1 MSHTARRM
9 AAAAAITLGLLTGA
23 PGLAAADEL
32 CTRHPDACETRY
44 VPQGTDH
51 GARTT
56 GTADVRTCILSVI
69 CW

>member
-1 MSHTARRM
+1 MSRHLKRAT
-9 AAAAAITLGLLTGA
+9 AAAVLALGLLTGA
-23 PGLAAADEL
+23 PAVAAADEL

-51 GARTT
+51 GAVTS
-56 GTADVRTCILSVI
+56 GTAKVSTCFFGLV